1 MKLIR
6 YFFRR
11 FAFLYTK
18 YRLNVAAAGLAYY
31 IMMTF
36 FPLLICIYSLLGNNY
51 EWAMRVIEF
60 VAPLLPARA
69 VEYTMSFM
77 DYVSENY
84 SLLMMLLALSV
95 ILITASAA
103 FRSLEN
109 TIGAMQGK
117 RRYEGVMFFLFS
129 IILSLGFTITIYLAI
144 LAMFFGNNIIRSIN
158 LYLPFLNI
166 GNVWVSL
173 RYLLLFGVAFA
184 ILILIFEICK
194 SKDQHYSTAFGAL
207 TATGILVGISA
218 VFSTFINFSI
228 KYPLIYSSLASL
240 ILLMFWLYCCCQA
253 VYCGAAV
260 NIVLRDMKEETS
272 KS

>member
-1 MKLIR
+1 MKRINSFLR
-6 YFFRR
+6 Q

-60 VAPLLPARA
+60 LAPLLPVKA

-77 DYVSENY
+77 GYVSENY
-84 SLLMMLLALSV
+84 SLLMMMLALSV
-95 ILITASAA
+95 ILVTASAA

-109 TIGAMQGK
+109 TIGAMQGR
-117 RRYEGVMFFLFS
+117 RRYDGLVFFLFS
-129 IILSLGFTITIYLAI
+129 VLLSLVFTVTIYLAI
-144 LAMFFGNNIIRSIN
+144 VAMFFGNNIIRSIN

-166 GNVWVSL
+166 ASVWVHL
-173 RYLLLFGVAFA
+173 KYLLLFGVAFV
-184 ILILIFEICK
+184 ILTLVFEVCK
-194 SKDQHYSTAFGAL
+194 SRDQHYSTAFGAL
-207 TATGILVGISA
+207 AATALLVGISA
-218 VFSTFINFSI
+218 VFSTFINYSI
-228 KYPLIYSSLASL
+228 KYPLVYSSLASL

-260 NIVLRDMKEETS
+260 NITLRNMKQETS
-272 KS
+272 N